1 MNISITTI
9 VVFILIG
16 VFIQFATKFIFKL
29 IGWVI
34 VLLGGV
40 YVLYHFGIG
49 PFAKNP
55 VNVVDLQT
63 KYCVEEV
70 DEDICDCVITPI
82 RNDMNNRFSK
92 EELSELE
99 DKRGEALYVFQKSL
113 SILTGTQGGWP
124 LSMFLDENGVPFTGG
139 TYFPPKEMHGRPDF
153 RKVLNNVSEVY
164 QNNREKII
172 AQAAQ
177 MQNIFSKINQRTAVL
192 DQALLPFVD
201 KIILKVMM

>member
-9 VVFILIG
+9 VIFILIG

-55 VNVVDLQT
+55 VNVIDLQT

-92 EELSELE
+92 EELTELE
-99 DKRGEALYVFQKSL
+99 DKRGEALYVFQKSFSKVKPEVVACL
-113 SILTGTQGGWP
+113 AKRDAESK
-124 LSMFLDENGVPFTGG
+124 LDEFI
-139 TYFPPKEMHGRPDF
+139 KD
-153 RKVLNNVSEVY
+153 
-164 QNNREKII
+164 
-172 AQAAQ
+172 
-177 MQNIFSKINQRTAVL
+177 
-192 DQALLPFVD
+192 LLPVNRGVIEGVESFTQWAKESAEETIDDWTSSKELID
-201 KIILKVMM
+201 KKYD